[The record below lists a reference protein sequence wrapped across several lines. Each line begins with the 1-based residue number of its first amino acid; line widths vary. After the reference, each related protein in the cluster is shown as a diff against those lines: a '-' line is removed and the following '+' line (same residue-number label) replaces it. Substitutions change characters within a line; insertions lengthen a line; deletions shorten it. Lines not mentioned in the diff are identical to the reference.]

1 MSPLT
6 GLCRVAG
13 MRFAQET
20 PEGNTISA
28 CAAGEITI
36 NEEVIRESVVIIH
49 ERIIRDWLPARFEE
63 LEVAHLVRL
72 LELGPEIIVLGTG
85 ETLRFPAPE
94 IMASALTQ
102 GIGVEVMDTSA
113 ACRTYN
119 ILHSEG
125 RQVVVALLLG

>member
-1 MSPLT
+1 M
-6 GLCRVAG
+6 VAG

-20 PEGNTISA
+20 PEGYAISA
-28 CAAGEITI
+28 FAAGEITI
-36 NEEVIRESVVIIH
+36 NEEVIRENVVITP
-49 ERIIRDWLPARFEE
+49 ERIIRDWLPERFED
-63 LEVAHLVRL
+63 LEAAHLMRL
-72 LELGPEIIVLGTG
+72 LELDPEIIVLGTG

-94 IMASALTQ
+94 ITAGALTR
-102 GIGVEVMDTSA
+102 GIGVEVMDTGA